1 MTLLPIVKICL
12 LSTLSQSVECKLF
25 HPEDILAKD
34 KYECVEL
41 VNAFIKRMR
50 PTLPAPHSI
59 SFTCQDK
66 SLEI

>member
-1 MTLLPIVKICL
+1 VTLLPLVKICV

-25 HPEDILAKD
+25 HPDVVAKD
-34 KYECVEL
+34 KYECVQL
-41 VNAFIKRMR
+41 VNAFVRRMK
-50 PTLPAPHSI
+50 PTLPPAHSI